1 MENISH
7 TGHTR
12 NSIFI
17 AESIDKVF
25 DITNRIESWKDL
37 FTEYS
42 ESTVLKREGNKI
54 TFQLATFPNKN
65 GHFHRWISERII
77 DRENYRCEARRLEPT
92 HPFEY
97 MNITW
102 EYKQMGTG
110 TEMIW
115 IQDFKPC
122 SDCTWSIRQFEDF
135 INKNSVQQME
145 IIKEKIENKSVF

>member
-1 MENISH
+1 M
-7 TGHTR
+7 GHTK
-12 NSIFI
+12 NTIFI
-17 AESIDKVF
+17 DEAIDKVF

-42 ESTVLKREGNKI
+42 ESTVLKKEGNKI
-54 TFQLATFPNKN
+54 TFRLATHPNKN

-77 DRENYRCEARRLEPT
+77 DNDNYRCQARRLEPT
-92 HPFEY
+92 YPFEY

-102 EYKQMGTG
+102 EYKQVGTG

-122 SDCTWSIRQFEDF
+122 SDCTWTTAQFEEF
-135 INKNSVQQME
+135 INTNSVQQMRV
-145 IIKEKIENKSVF
+145 IKEKIENKSVI